1 MSKLLQ
7 LTKQKLSHVFIIA
20 TLLSIFGCNT
30 IPKAS
35 DAELFQDK
43 NQRSQQ
49 LEKIND
55 WTIKGKIAFITP
67 QEKQSAN
74 LFWQQEQDKI
84 TLKLTTFLGVSVLS
98 LNSENGLYT
107 LKADG
112 KTWQDEDIE
121 TLMSQVTNISLP
133 VNSLVYWVKGLK
145 ASNDDMIS
153 YSATTNLP
161 NQLQAWANNKYWHI
175 EYQSYRLIEQYRLAN
190 KLTVKHNDLTIKMAI
205 SSWEIN

>member
-7 LTKQKLSHVFIIA
+7 LTKQKLSHAFIIA
-20 TLLSIFGCNT
+20 ALLSIFGCNT

-112 KTWQDEDIE
+112 KTWQDEDIDLLLE
-121 TLMSQVTNISLP
+121 QVTNLKLP
-133 VNSLVYWVKGLK
+133 VKSLIYWVKGLK
-145 ASNDDMIS
+145 ASNEDIIT
-153 YSATTNLP
+153 YSATNALP
-161 NQLQAWANNKYWHI
+161 SQLQAWVNNKFWQVN
-175 EYQSYRLIEQYRLAN
+175 YQSYRLIGQYRLAN